1 MALVCFKV
9 EDLGMEYRD
18 VQETVPLN
26 MFVSLCQSE
35 IVPFFSFHCYPPLE
49 EEKCLT
55 AFNCIILS

>member
-18 VQETVPLN
+18 VQKTVPLN

-35 IVPFFSFHCYPPLE
+35 IVPFFHFIATHLLRKKSFSLH
-49 EEKCLT
+49 
-55 AFNCIILS
+55 